1 MATVVALPDKVKWDS
16 FLEDFDWR
24 QSEHVTLLGHTGS
37 GKTTLARHILPERT
51 YRLII
56 ATKLRDDSIDK
67 FKARG
72 YKVSRTWPVDHR
84 IWPRVV
90 YWPKINNIHD
100 IPEQSDKI
108 AKCLNHVYKMGYWC
122 VYFDEVRYITETLG
136 LGPYLS
142 QLWREGRSSGISVV
156 AGTQRP
162 AWIPREAYSEAT
174 HLFIWRSTNR
184 YDLKRLE
191 DASNV
196 DTKELSPIISSLP
209 KHDVLYV
216 NTRSGEFTRTRVE
229 V

>member
-1 MATVVALPDKVKWDS
+1 MPTVALPDKVQWES
-16 FLEDFDWR
+16 FLERTFDWR

-37 GKTTLARHILPERT
+37 GKTTLARSILPKRT

-56 ATKLRDDSIDK
+56 ATKLRDDSIDAFRK
-67 FKARG
+67 RG
-72 YKVSRTWPVDHR
+72 YKVSRTWPVDHN

-90 YWPKINNIHD
+90 YWPQVKNIHD
-100 IPEQSDKI
+100 TPLQADAI
-108 AKCLNHVYKMGYWC
+108 ARCLNHVYRMGYWT
-122 VYFDEVRYITETLG
+122 VYFDEVRYITEVLG
-136 LGPYLS
+136 LGPYVS

-191 DASNV
+191 DASNI
-196 DTKELSPIISSLP
+196 DTGELSPIIKSLP

-216 NTRSGEFTRTRVE
+216 NTRTGEYERTRVSI
-229 V
+229 